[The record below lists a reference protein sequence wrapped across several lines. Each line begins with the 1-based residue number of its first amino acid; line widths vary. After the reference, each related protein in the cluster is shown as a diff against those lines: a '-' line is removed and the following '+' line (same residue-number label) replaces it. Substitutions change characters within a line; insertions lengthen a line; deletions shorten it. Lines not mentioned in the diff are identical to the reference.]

1 MKKRLLVVILLSIG
15 FSSPVMA
22 HEGTTTVSQESV
34 DDEVQ
39 DKATHTKTEK
49 KQAKKRVNKKKKS
62 TKKRKKK
69 VNAKDVRLLAKLITA
84 ENGSAEHDET
94 LILTGVV
101 VLKRVKSKHFP
112 DTISGVIYQRG
123 QYSTAPKI
131 ATTTP
136 TSRSIRIAK
145 RLLREGVKKY
155 PDNLIY
161 QSMFSQGNTIYR
173 KIDGEYFCLS

>member
-1 MKKRLLVVILLSIG
+1 
-15 FSSPVMA
+15 MA

-49 KQAKKRVNKKKKS
+49 KKATKKRVNNKKKS

-161 QSMFSQGNTIYR
+161 QSMFSQGKTIYR